1 MVMRED
7 LSVAENGDNRVM
19 TLSGQESVPRLTP
32 AQVVARREDFL
43 SMDGKMVP
51 VLFTDKTYLDGFY
64 QVETASGTI
73 EDWNGGA
80 IRVFRWTCTLIRLGT
95 VSEVDIESRLS
106 GSITRVNAFSVV
118 GERTHAPAIGHDSY
132 WSNAT
137 VSSVLTRTAVDGAV
151 KLYRGL
157 GSTVSPRWAVAPS
170 AYAGGRVRFLDSNST
185 ERSGIAFMCSPTSW
199 ELSNG
204 LVRVRPGTA
213 LEVSAWTGGAWK
225 PKVWNLLAGGV
236 GLSPFTY
243 CTIIDNRYES
253 ATIRL
258 TKSQTTGRTFV
269 DLTLRR
275 GSRLLEIYI
284 QAEFAATLRIA
295 RGTVEAGTSALA
307 GAVVANANDGDT
319 NKYILGSAKAFTPDI
334 TNGAIDKT
342 STTTLDAYVGVIA
355 GGTGAVAGDQAADLQ
370 KQYVGAPSEL
380 VQAVRR

>member
-1 MVMRED
+1 MRED
-7 LSVAENGDNRVM
+7 LSVAENGDTRIM
-19 TLSGQESVPRLTP
+19 TLSGQESVPRLSP
-32 AQVVARREDFL
+32 AQVIARREDFL
-43 SMDGKMVP
+43 SMDGQMVP
-51 VLFTDKTYLDGFY
+51 VLFTDKSYLDGFY

-73 EDWNGGA
+73 EDWDDGA
-80 IRVFRWTCTLIRLGT
+80 IRVFRWTCTLVRLGT

-106 GSITRVNAFSVV
+106 GSITRVNVFSVV
-118 GERTHAPAIGHDSY
+118 GERTHAPAIGHNAY

-137 VSSVLTRTAVDGAV
+137 VSSVLTRTAEDGAV

-157 GSTVSPRWAVAPS
+157 GADVSPRWAVAPGG
-170 AYAGGRVRFLDSNST
+170 YAGGRVRFLDSNSA
-185 ERSGIAFMCSPTSW
+185 ERAGIALLCDPVAW

-213 LEVSAWTGGAWK
+213 LEVSAWTGGSWK

-243 CTIIDNRYES
+243 CTLIDNRYES
-253 ATIRL
+253 ATVRL
-258 TKSQTTGRTFV
+258 TKAQTTGRTFV

-284 QAEFAATLRIA
+284 QSEFAATLRIA
-295 RGTVEAGTSALA
+295 RGTIEAGTSALT
-307 GAVVANANDGDT
+307 GAVVANVNDGDT

-334 TNGAIDKT
+334 VNGAIEKA
-342 STTTLDAYVGVIA
+342 STVTLDAYVGVIA
-355 GGTGAVAGDQAADLQ
+355 GGTGAVVGDQAADLQ